1 MLIVRDGAVAAR
13 DEGPYGGEGYVRQAL
28 AALPDFDGRRAL
40 VGSWMVGDRPA
51 GLCLRESDGLITTDR
66 ARFVPHLIAP

>member
-1 MLIVRDGAVAAR
+1 MPGCPTPAPPCSRGRAR
-13 DEGPYGGEGYVRQAL
+13 V
-28 AALPDFDGRRAL
+28 GR
-40 VGSWMVGDRPA
+40 WMVGDRAA